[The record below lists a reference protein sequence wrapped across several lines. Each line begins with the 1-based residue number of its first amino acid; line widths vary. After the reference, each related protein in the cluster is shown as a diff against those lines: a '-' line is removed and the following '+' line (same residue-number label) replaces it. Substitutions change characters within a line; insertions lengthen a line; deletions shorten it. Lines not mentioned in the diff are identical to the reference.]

1 MQTLLH
7 KLEQECID
15 VPKPWA
21 LSIMQEDINAHKP
34 WVLDVY
40 HTISTPPNCARA
52 WTIIIGTFLMTV
64 NTVEMKPTNQLCSIL
79 CMLLIEN
86 CSLTTFK
93 LVVTVPYN
101 GKCCGMC
108 DCFSVLHQTIWLGL
122 EHGAECC
129 IPFDCY
135 FSFVKHTATR
145 SHALSL
151 FCKPSRINA
160 FRYSFS
166 INAPFLWNTLPHD
179 VMLSNSITSFRLRL
193 NNHLT

>member
-1 MQTLLH
+1 MAATAATLPTPLNRTVFWLFLWSKRRSHERRMPTWRNKALVRPQVEYCSAVWNPHLKKDVDVLEKLQRRAARWICCRWNKQTYKWSKTYSEVINHLGW
-7 KLEQECID
+7 KTLEDRRNIQICCQTYRI
-15 VPKPWA
+15 
-21 LSIMQEDINAHKP
+21 IHH
-34 WVLDVY
+34 LD
-40 HTISTPPNCARA
+40 
-52 WTIIIGTFLMTV
+52 
-64 NTVEMKPTNQLCSIL
+64 
-79 CMLLIEN
+79 
-86 CSLTTFK
+86 
-93 LVVTVPYN
+93 
-101 GKCCGMC
+101 
-108 DCFSVLHQTIWLGL
+108 
-122 EHGAECC
+122 C